1 MKYLKIFGITIISI
15 AALWFVASFYLA
27 GQSSALIFNN
37 KVSWAPVPQYNYK
50 LDFLKNSANQNF
62 STWTFENKSTDEYIL
77 YLHGNSGRIADLIPK
92 LEAKANVVSPAYPG
106 YSESEGDPTVE
117 NVYEASLITYDSM
130 VAKGIPENKITIL
143 GHSMGGSPATY
154 LASLKPKAKKLV
166 LINTFSSVQSMCF
179 RQYSILC
186 GFVGNIFN
194 TSNNAPKVIIPV
206 RHFAYKG
213 DLSVPFVENQLLF
226 TYFTGSKDKK
236 FIEMNKYTHTYPDFE
251 LINAEGL

>member
-1 MKYLKIFGITIISI
+1 MKYLKTLGITLIFIIS
-15 AALWFVASFYLA
+15 LWFVASFYLA
-27 GQSSALIFNN
+27 AQSSSLIFQN

-77 YLHGNSGRIADLIPK
+77 YLHGNSGRIADLLPN

-106 YSESEGDPTVE
+106 YSESEGDPSVE
-117 NVYEASLITYDSM
+117 NVYETAVLTYDSM

-166 LINTFSSVQSMCF
+166 LINTFSSIQSMCF
-179 RQYSILC
+179 RQYSIFC
-186 GFVGNIFN
+186 GFTGNIFN
-194 TSNNAPKVIIPV
+194 SANYAPKVTIPT

-213 DLSVPFVENQLLF
+213 DLSVPYDEGKLLYS
-226 TYFTGSKDKK
+226 YFTGVQDKK
-236 FIEMNKYTHTYPDFE
+236 FIEMNKHTHTYPDFE
-251 LINAEGL
+251 LINKEI